1 MGVGNATED
10 KSDFRVMSYILEL
23 EARSKF
29 HDLRDPG
36 VITEKKKEGKKK
48 KENVRCNK
56 STAAKGRFFPSCVDS
71 ILSGSIK
78 FGFKNKAELN
88 LEADSVRTANIPE
101 LGVA

>member
-1 MGVGNATED
+1 MGNATED
-10 KSDFRVMSYILEL
+10 KSDFRVMSYILEP

-36 VITEKKKEGKKK
+36 VITEKKKGGKKKK
-48 KENVRCNK
+48 KENVTCNK